1 MNIKRVVLVLLAAV
15 ILAAG
20 YGAYVIRRGFSTA
33 AQPSAVETVMGRTV
47 RNLGIPE
54 NARSE
59 QNPLTATPEALQE
72 GLDNFTNHCVFC
84 HGKDGDGHTGIGSNL
99 YPKGRR
105 KNNFTDWV

>member
-1 MNIKRVVLVLLAAV
+1 MKIKRVVLVLLAAA

-59 QNPLTATPEALQE
+59 QNPLTASPEVLQE
-72 GLDNFTNHCVFC
+72 GRDNFTNRCASC
-84 HGKDGDGHTGIGSNL
+84 HGKDGDGHTGMSNL
-99 YPKGRR
+99 YPKAPDPLR
-105 KNNFTDWV
+105 